1 MFDRMIDD
9 IDAIRETMSN
19 EWERMQR
26 LKDEIIR
33 RTIITGRGMAE
44 NHYNAVVLE
53 QKKYFVKRNVS
64 ESKSEWQVAVINAI
78 ESRRL
83 HMIERAAYITRFK
96 LATHFKN
103 S

>member
-1 MFDRMIDD
+1 MIDD
-9 IDAIRETMSN
+9 IDAIQETMSN
-19 EWERMQR
+19 EWETTQQ
-26 LKDEIIR
+26 LKNEIIR

-53 QKKYFVKRNVS
+53 QKKYFVKCNVD

-83 HMIERAAYITRFK
+83 HMIERAAYITQFK
-96 LATHFKN
+96 LATNFKN
-103 S
+103 K